1 MKQSLAL
8 AISVLSAAAV
18 ADEYLDPKGL
28 GFDPFVPFDALPKDE
43 LYPQNAAFSVSKEGH
58 LLVNG
63 QPHYFPATIWYGATE
78 LECNEDTPGY
88 VPELKWLYQEMPGY
102 DNLQRLGLDGIGYEA
117 PMEWMLK
124 LNPKQRMRRRDDKK
138 YAAAIASTLPVYV
151 DFTAANWGHG
161 CLSCDEKAR
170 FSPWGRKELDM
181 TEQLN

>member
-28 GFDPFVPFDALPKDE
+28 GFDPFVPFGAIPQSE
-43 LYPQNAAFSVSKEGH
+43 LYPKAAKFSVSKEGH

-102 DNLQRLGLDGIGYEA
+102 DNLQRLGRARRHRLRGADGVDAEN
-117 PMEWMLK
+117 E
-124 LNPKQRMRRRDDKK
+124 PKTAHAQTRRQEVRGGDREH
-138 YAAAIASTLPVYV
+138 SSRLR
-151 DFTAANWGHG
+151 GLHG
-161 CLSCDEKAR
+161 GELGPRVPFVRREGAR
-170 FSPWGRKELDM
+170 AWRTSFHAVFHPD
-181 TEQLN
+181 